1 MGTTRLQLYND
12 ALLLAGER
20 DLTSLTVEEETRRL
34 LDHVWNNGGVDSCL
48 EEGQWEFAM
57 RTVRIDYD
65 PGITPDYGYNR
76 AFDKP
81 TDWILTS
88 AVCSDEF
95 FRVPLRRYVDETG
108 FWFSDLDT
116 IYVRFVSNGASYGGD
131 LSIWPK
137 SFTEFAAAH
146 FASLIILKIS
156 NDDGRLRLLINPDNP
171 EHSIRGRALLKAK
184 ARCAMASPTSV
195 SAEGLWSM
203 ARTRGVS
210 RRDGGGTSGNL
221 IG

>member
-1 MGTTRLQLYND
+1 MTNRLALYND
-12 ALLLAGER
+12 ALLLVGER
-20 DLTSLTVEEETRRL
+20 DLTGLTVVEETRYL

-81 TDWILTS
+81 SDWILTS

-95 FRVPLRRYVDETG
+95 FRVPVLRYVDEAG
-108 FWFSDLDT
+108 FWYSDLDSL
-116 IYVRFVSNGASYGGD
+116 YVRYVSNDASYGGD
-131 LSIWPK
+131 LSLWPK
-137 SFTEFAAAH
+137 SFTEFVAAH
-146 FASLIILKIS
+146 FAALIVLKIS
-156 NDDGRLRLLINPDNP
+156 NDEDRLRLFLSP
-171 EHSIRGRALLKAK
+171 ERPERGIRGRALLKAK
-184 ARCAMASPTSV
+184 ARCAMASPTQV
-195 SAEGLWSM
+195 SAQGGWSL

-210 RRDGGGTSGNL
+210 RRDGGGNTGSL